1 VAERAREMILYVI
14 LIIIDAGI
22 YRPNSFLGHKA
33 SFLQLIH
40 RSLLQCQLGLT
51 RQDFDG
57 RGELLVG
64 DWGWCAGPTS
74 PGRQARAADGS
85 GSSTGHSG
93 LASRSENGMDTNGY
107 GVKYGLFKIGTNAR
121 RIILI
126 NKPFNKTKNKKYI
139 VVYHPRLVS

>member
-1 VAERAREMILYVI
+1 MILYVI

-40 RSLLQCQLGLT
+40 RSLLRCQLGLT

-64 DWGWCAGPTS
+64 DWGWCAGRTI

-85 GSSTGHSG
+85 RSSTGHSG
-93 LASRSENGMDTNGY
+93 LGLEKKLELDELAQARSSSARFGPARRSER
-107 GVKYGLFKIGTNAR
+107 VRAEPVFLAR
-121 RIILI
+121 E
-126 NKPFNKTKNKKYI
+126 KSEPA
-139 VVYHPRLVS
+139 RLGSV